1 MEKTKAKYR
10 TLIVD
15 DELLIRHGIKHY
27 LKWDEFQIV
36 GEAANGREALELIE
50 SLKPHIVLTDIVM
63 PIMDGEELTRVIKEK
78 YPHIEVIILSS
89 FGEFHYVRS
98 AFQCGVVDYILKPNL
113 NSEELLSVLKKAAKR
128 IPELYLNT
136 PNNIIGSSIEH
147 FLEKVLAGHEVR
159 NEQIA
164 TEYFPY
170 QTFFL
175 LGIDMKQIESSSIS
189 TVNEKVSSLLQAHE
203 IAFYPIKTEVQ
214 KVIIFLIN
222 SSNDFSIQPIISK
235 LTEWQEKIGIVKS
248 DPFEQINELR
258 SFFDSLLS
266 LIQYRFYFPDRKLLV
281 QHDLPATNQACQ
293 SFNLEWFTEELT
305 HERFDSAFTYL
316 KQYSEHLSSQYML
329 DITEYKAFF
338 SNIIFN
344 IIILLGNMKC
354 EIKEVEK
361 EKYSYFRRIED
372 AYNAKE
378 VISVLFEFITKVNES
393 LLHHLEAG
401 TSNIKILLEYIDRHY
416 MEPLTLTGVAKHFHF
431 NPSYLSNYFSTH
443 NKEGFIEYVNK
454 IRIEQASKKL
464 LTTNLPISEISTSV
478 GYSDHSYFCKVFK
491 KQKGISPSGYRRKM
505 K

>member
-36 GEAANGREALELIE
+36 GEAANGREALEMIE

-89 FGEFHYVRS
+89 FGEFNYVRS
-98 AFQCGVVDYILKPNL
+98 TFQCGVVDYILKPNL

-128 IPELYLNT
+128 IPELYLDAPSHNFD
-136 PNNIIGSSIEH
+136 SSIEH
-147 FLEKVLAGHEVR
+147 FIEKVFDGDEVR
-159 NEQIA
+159 NEYIT

-175 LGIDMKQIESSSIS
+175 LGIDMKQFEPSFITTAI
-189 TVNEKVSSLLQAHE
+189 EKVSSLLQEHD
-203 IAFYPIKTEVQ
+203 IAFYPIKTEDKQ
-214 KVIIFLIN
+214 VIIYLIN
-222 SSNDFSIQPIISK
+222 SSNDFSIQPIVFE
-235 LTEWQEKIGIVKS
+235 LTEWQETIGIVKS
-248 DPFEQINELR
+248 DKFEKINELR

-266 LIQYRFYFPDRKLLV
+266 LIQYRFYFPDHKLLV
-281 QHDLPATNQACQ
+281 QQDLPATIQTCQ
-293 SFNLEWFTEELT
+293 SFNLEWFTEEIT

-316 KQYSEHLSSQYML
+316 KQYSKQLTSQYML
-329 DITEYKAFF
+329 DISEYKAFF
-338 SNIIFN
+338 TNIIFN

-354 EIKEVEK
+354 EIKEVEQA
-361 EKYSYFRRIED
+361 KYSYFRRIED
-372 AYNAKE
+372 ANSAKE
-378 VISVLFEFITKVNES
+378 VINILNEFITKVNGSIQQDSEQ
-393 LLHHLEAG
+393 G
-401 TSNIKILLEYIDRHY
+401 PSNIKILLEYIDRHY

-464 LTTNLPISEISTSV
+464 LSTNLPISEISTSV